1 MQIYKWKDP
10 HRKRYTDIRYTDPN
24 YCKYYDLDLED
35 FEGLVRKLQK
45 GKKLTESENDRYGIY
60 ILTISYIVQ
69 EGPKFKNKP
78 IIEREEMTDYQT
90 LELLTGL
97 MKFDPN
103 KGKLYSFAYRIGY
116 TSACHYY
123 TDKID
128 DYKKRKA
135 IMEHC
140 ISELED
146 YLYES
151 CTHKVNNK
159 DKE

>member
-1 MQIYKWKDP
+1 MKIYKWKDP
-10 HRKRYTDIRYTDPN
+10 HRKRNMDIRYTDKD

-35 FEGLVRKLQK
+35 FEKLVLKLQS
-45 GKKLTESENDRYGIY
+45 GKQLTESENDRYGVY
-60 ILTISYIVQ
+60 ILTMSYIVQ
-69 EGPKFKNKP
+69 EGPKFKYKSA
-78 IIEREEMTDYQT
+78 IEREEMTDYQT

-97 MKFDPN
+97 MKYNPT

-123 TDKID
+123 TDKIE
-128 DYKKRKA
+128 DYNKQKA

-140 ISELED
+140 ISELDD